1 MIGQKNLIEQFN
13 TFTFET
19 LPTTMLL
26 VGEKGCGKHTL
37 MGMLSA
43 KFSIDFENIS
53 DKLTYE
59 KIVDLFLNPLPK
71 FYVIDKDM
79 SISEQNSLLKFIEEP
94 PKTAKVFILCENEN
108 SLLET
113 IVGRCQK
120 FYFEEY
126 SEDELLNFTTNKE
139 LISYFKTPGQLLSFS
154 NDNMWVFDLC
164 KTILTKIDLASIPNV
179 LTLSN
184 KFNFGKDDTKFDI
197 GVFMKLLVKTCYD
210 FSIKDN
216 KYTYVYLTILNW
228 LNKMKIPNVDK
239 QKIFELCL
247 FDIKQ
252 TLKNDNTRV
261 KTTN

>member
-79 SISEQNSLLKFIEEP
+79 TVAEQNSLLKFIEEP
-94 PKTAKVFILCENEN
+94 PITAKIFILCENEN
-108 SLLET
+108 TLLET

-126 SEDELLNFTTNKE
+126 SEDELLNFTNNKE
-139 LISYFKTPGQLLSFS
+139 LIQHFRTPGQLLNFS
-154 NDNMWVFDLC
+154 NDNLWVFDLC
-164 KTILTKIDLASIPNV
+164 KTILTKIDFASIPNI

-184 KFNFGKDDTKFDI
+184 KFNFGKDESKFDVV
-197 GVFMKLLVKTCYD
+197 VFLKLLLKTCYD
-210 FSIKDN
+210 MAIPDN
-216 KYTYVYLTILNW
+216 KYSNVYLTISSW

-247 FDIKQ
+247 LDIKKF
-252 TLKNDNTRV
+252 LRK
-261 KTTN
+261 